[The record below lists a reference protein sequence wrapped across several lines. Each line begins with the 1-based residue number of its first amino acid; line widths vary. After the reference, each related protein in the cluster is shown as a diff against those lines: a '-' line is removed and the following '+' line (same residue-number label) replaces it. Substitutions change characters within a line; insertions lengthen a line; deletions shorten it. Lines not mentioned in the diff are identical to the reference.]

1 MKDQIKLIAERIREM
16 RSISDETIAEA
27 AAACG
32 IAEDEYA
39 VYETGDNDIPVGALH
54 SIAQHYRVELTT
66 LLTGEEPHLHSIAV
80 TRGGKGV
87 EVNRRVPY
95 EYQSLAYGFADRKA
109 EPFFVSVD
117 PKTADSEPELN
128 THPGQEFN
136 YVISGRI
143 KLFFNGR
150 EYILE
155 EGDSA
160 YYDSKKPHGMQA
172 LGGRA
177 EFLSVIF

>member
-1 MKDQIKLIAERIREM
+1 MNDQIKLIAERIREL
-16 RSISDETIAEA
+16 RNISDEAAADA

-32 IAEDEYA
+32 ITEEEYIG
-39 VYETGDNDIPVGALH
+39 YESGNSDIPVGVLH

-66 LLTGEEPHLHSIAV
+66 LLTGEEPRLHSIAL
-80 TRGGKGV
+80 TRNGKGV

-95 EYQSLAYGFADRKA
+95 QYHSLAYGFADRRA

-117 PKTADSEPELN
+117 PKTEDSDPELN

-136 YVISGRI
+136 YVISGTIRF
-143 KLFFNGR
+143 FFNGR

-155 EGDSA
+155 EGDSV
-160 YYDSKKPHGMQA
+160 YYDSEKMHGMQA
-172 LGGRA
+172 VGGRA
-177 EFLSVIF
+177 EFLAVIF